1 MREKEFNKL
10 IDEVTERVTLN
21 ILGAHW
27 VCYRCGD
34 KSVIERVEKL
44 EQEVAK
50 RRRIV
55 DAVRC
60 KDCRYFQGD
69 GFECARGIYC
79 FEDDY
84 CSMGVRREG
93 NE

>member
-1 MREKEFNKL
+1 MMDL
-10 IDEVTERVTLN
+10 IDRQVAIDAIRCDPMGGLN
-21 ILGAHW
+21 YARILK
-27 VCYRCGD
+27 D
-34 KSVIERVEKL
+34 L
-44 EQEVAK
+44 PT
-50 RRRIV
+50 V
-55 DAVRC
+55 DAVEVVRC